1 MQRLNG
7 AAIKLRNNPGSATTG
22 EETRRT
28 NQSPHGNHRTRTA
41 TIIDALKRRAE
52 SVLNDPTIDAQ
63 SRAVIRYALQTNDP
77 WLAKLVR
84 RGDAREPIV
93 SDSGTIV
100 DVNDLSETPSADE
113 DDPSQDKIEAL
124 AEIICREGDGA
135 GTRSAALLVLMA
147 TLENAT
153 HPKEL
158 ANLAK
163 HVAFTRCG
171 ELNFN
176 GMVDDQIAAL
186 ERELFAA
193 ESV

>member
-1 MQRLNG
+1 M
-7 AAIKLRNNPGSATTG
+7 
-22 EETRRT
+22 
-28 NQSPHGNHRTRTA
+28 
-41 TIIDALKRRAE
+41 
-52 SVLNDPTIDAQ
+52 
-63 SRAVIRYALQTNDP
+63 QTNDP

-84 RGDAREPIV
+84 RADARQPIV
-93 SDSGTIV
+93 SDSGTLV
-100 DVNDLSETPSADE
+100 DAVDLSEISSADE
-113 DDPSQDKIEAL
+113 DDSSQDRIEAL
-124 AEIICREGDGA
+124 AEMICREGDGA

-153 HPKEL
+153 HPKAL

-186 ERELFAA
+186 ESELLH
-193 ESV
+193 VVQR